1 MCYEL
6 FKTRYKNLLN
16 FLPFTFLLIGTFS
29 GMNLNFYLIIL
40 SYFGLTSISKKR
52 INIVDYIYLGFSII
66 WLLNIQ
72 SNDYFFDGDKL
83 RGFINT
89 NLSVYSQLYWI
100 IVFYL
105 TVKEFSFS

>member
-40 SYFGLTSISKKR
+40 SYFGLASISKKR
-52 INIVDYIYLGFSII
+52 INIVDYIYFGFSII

-72 SNDYFFDGDKL
+72 SNDYFPVREGMFLKKRTFL
-83 RGFINT
+83 KF
-89 NLSVYSQLYWI
+89 LSSKKV
-100 IVFYL
+100 
-105 TVKEFSFS
+105 